1 MDEKIIVFCCFEV
14 LEKVHAVDQEQHM
27 SGMQWSGKRCST
39 GGWRVVVANKIVYGN
54 ERSFFF
60 FFCKPSCLV
69 LVGALGCGIGMN
81 DQDRDGLRCHAEG
94 VDRMKLY
101 ELPQCNI

>member
-39 GGWRVVVANKIVYGN
+39 GGWRVVVANKMYT
-54 ERSFFF
+54 ERTFFF
-60 FFCKPSCLV
+60 FFFLESCLV
-69 LVGALGCGIGMN
+69 LGIVVRIGMN